1 MLQKAM
7 VGDVPKSRL
16 DGLCTNKLYKVAH
29 FQEYI
34 VQKLA
39 IKRKVHDGQ
48 SWDQSGREDM
58 VR

>member
-1 MLQKAM
+1 MGESVLQKAM

-16 DGLCTNKLYKVAH
+16 DALCTNKLYKVAH
-29 FQEYI
+29 FQESM

-48 SWDQSGREDM
+48 SWDRSG
-58 VR
+58 